1 MNILRFINSKDIR
14 EHLKKLDYQF
24 NSLETAWL
32 IYQCR
37 EATIEEKHKA
47 WEELIG
53 TMPDCEITKRFNTA
67 PQPSLHDFLRKF
79 MELEDRFITQFLEDN
94 HGDTYA
100 DDKPYVYQ
108 FEFLYP
114 DGSKMEWHTPF
125 SKVSEYKNLLDPQEP
140 VKTIQCRKYRINRVD
155 YMMDY
160 ALFTPEL
167 KFLRI
172 EPIRIKDKKENEIF
186 NDVFEGLWF
195 EFPTPFKKG
204 DIVWNP
210 DMPSSENL
218 CAGPLVLTGVC
229 LEDITREN
237 TRENI
242 RRNGDITDMRY
253 AGYFFSEDSDIFGG
267 GIYGEGAWT
276 YMDLEYYEKELTGAA
291 RVLTALSAYLKG
303 EIDEGLYARAYHQIL
318 MEEYAKRCMPRDYWS
333 EGLRLA
339 GLEPDRS

>member
-1 MNILRFINSKDIR
+1 
-14 EHLKKLDYQF
+14 
-24 NSLETAWL
+24 
-32 IYQCR
+32 
-37 EATIEEKHKA
+37 
-47 WEELIG
+47 
-53 TMPDCEITKRFNTA
+53 
-67 PQPSLHDFLRKF
+67 
-79 MELEDRFITQFLEDN
+79 
-94 HGDTYA
+94 
-100 DDKPYVYQ
+100 
-108 FEFLYP
+108 
-114 DGSKMEWHTPF
+114 
-125 SKVSEYKNLLDPQEP
+125 
-140 VKTIQCRKYRINRVD
+140 
-155 YMMDY
+155 
-160 ALFTPEL
+160 
-167 KFLRI
+167 
-172 EPIRIKDKKENEIF
+172 
-186 NDVFEGLWF
+186 
-195 EFPTPFKKG
+195 
-204 DIVWNP
+204 
-210 DMPSSENL
+210 MPSSENL

-253 AGYFFSEDSDIFGG
+253 AGYFFSEDCDIFGG

>member
-1 MNILRFINSKDIR
+1 MNIFRFINSKDIR
-14 EHLKKLDYQF
+14 EHLRKLDYQF

-47 WEELIG
+47 WEELIE
-53 TMPDCEITKRFNTA
+53 TMPDCEILKRFNTA
-67 PQPSLHDFLRKF
+67 PQPSLHDFLKKF
-79 MELEDRFITQFLEDN
+79 MELEDRFVTQFLEDN

-140 VKTIQCRKYRINRVD
+140 VKAIQCRKYRIDRVD

-172 EPIRIKDKKENEIF
+172 EPIRIKDKKENEISLICIF
-186 NDVFEGLWF
+186 
-195 EFPTPFKKG
+195 
-204 DIVWNP
+204 
-210 DMPSSENL
+210 
-218 CAGPLVLTGVC
+218 
-229 LEDITREN
+229 
-237 TRENI
+237 
-242 RRNGDITDMRY
+242 
-253 AGYFFSEDSDIFGG
+253 DIFLSVQAEDHGTSDLSSPISDNCHCYSHQSSFVRIW
-267 GIYGEGAWT
+267 GISVVYN
-276 YMDLEYYEKELTGAA
+276 
-291 RVLTALSAYLKG
+291 
-303 EIDEGLYARAYHQIL
+303 GL
-318 MEEYAKRCMPRDYWS
+318 P
-333 EGLRLA
+333 
-339 GLEPDRS
+339 